1 MWIIAGTIPDP
12 DFSLLVP
19 EGPAPRSASL
29 SEAGLHL
36 PDGRTVPVERGTAAL
51 AATALQT
58 CAALG
63 CTPPALLLAGDTGSG
78 SGSRQLYAWLEK
90 ALPALAP
97 RGLTFHYLFPDVD
110 WHNRLLLAV
119 RELENAP
126 LMVADAGFMYVAKM
140 SGYAD
145 AYELFTPDVGEL
157 AFLADEKAPHPFYTR
172 GFLLAEEQNI
182 PVLLARAQEHG
193 NCPANLIIKGKA
205 DHIIHEGRLHAV
217 VDNPS
222 VPAMECIG
230 GTGDI
235 VTGLVT
241 GLLCAGLPTATAAL
255 AAARLARLLA
265 AHCRPDPST
274 PVSRLIAALPEVLP
288 RSRDEILALG
298 RAGAR
303 FAAGFLKAWNDILV
317 LLWVPV
323 FSIKKAPPA
332 SCARAELF
340 DGWFAMMTGCRSSP
354 LRERPSS
361 RAAPVEAR
369 IRVVPPGGMPRNTA
383 GCPAAGSRWPWPRKR
398 PGWRGART
406 SRWPWY
412 CTIRCRAAGP
422 HWHWRQA
429 SGKRSGRP

>member
-12 DFSLLVP
+12 DFALLAP
-19 EGPAPRSASL
+19 ERESAAPRAASL

-36 PDGRTVPVERGTAAL
+36 PDGRAVPVERGTAAL

-63 CTPPALLLAGDTGSG
+63 CPPPALLLAGDTGSG

-90 ALPALAP
+90 ALPGLAP

-182 PVLLARAQEHG
+182 PVLLARAQAHG

-217 VDNPS
+217 VDSPS

-288 RSRDEILALG
+288 HSRDGFLALG
-298 RAGAR
+298 RAR
-303 FAAGFLKAWNDILV
+303 PLFTAGPSAGE
-317 LLWVPV
+317 
-323 FSIKKAPPA
+323 S
-332 SCARAELF
+332 
-340 DGWFAMMTGCRSSP
+340 GP
-354 LRERPSS
+354 LRPSF
-361 RAAPVEAR
+361 PVSGHR
-369 IRVVPPGGMPRNTA
+369 F
-383 GCPAAGSRWPWPRKR
+383 PAAAAQKGRRTLPVRSIRR
-398 PGWRGART
+398 PCPQTVPCRDRPKTPGPCGHGRRT
-406 SRWPWY
+406 
-412 CTIRCRAAGP
+412 
-422 HWHWRQA
+422 
-429 SGKRSGRP
+429 